1 VAILT
6 ALHELRSTAF
16 ITGACRVSQLHLV
29 GSPGSILRTGHCQ
42 ITAIE
47 IRELPERVQT
57 QRFQAITAASD
68 HTATCVNAIVLAPP
82 GMHCDLTSIKTCT
95 PVSQPNVSSSCEH
108 GEPASLAVE
117 LRPCCVNRLPC
128 SRLSLVLQSPPTVPL
143 PPSAPLLQPASNTR
157 SSCILALA
165 TSLGRCLRAVV
176 NRRSDLSRSL
186 GAVFGGEE
194 AWVAVKGIACA
205 RSSLRH
211 ERDLGSRSI
220 NPSCKLVCQ

>member
-29 GSPGSILRTGHCQ
+29 RSPSSILRTGHCQ

-82 GMHCDLTSIKTCT
+82 GMHCDLASIEMCT
-95 PVSQPNVSSSCEH
+95 PAPQPNVSSLCEL

-117 LRPCCVNRLPC
+117 LRPCCVIRLPC
-128 SRLSLVLQSPPTVPL
+128 SRLSLVLQSPPTVSL
-143 PPSAPLLQPASNTR
+143 PPSVPLSFC
-157 SSCILALA
+157 SCRPRTPDPPL
-165 TSLGRCLRAVV
+165 
-176 NRRSDLSRSL
+176 
-186 GAVFGGEE
+186 F
-194 AWVAVKGIACA
+194 
-205 RSSLRH
+205 
-211 ERDLGSRSI
+211 
-220 NPSCKLVCQ
+220 